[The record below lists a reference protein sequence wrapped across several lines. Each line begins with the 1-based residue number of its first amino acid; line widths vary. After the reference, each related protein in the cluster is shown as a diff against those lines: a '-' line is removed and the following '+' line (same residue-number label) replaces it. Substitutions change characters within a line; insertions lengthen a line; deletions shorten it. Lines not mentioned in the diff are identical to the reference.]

1 MKSIVASVILII
13 LCGGSGGVAAWAV
26 ASWLGLAGP
35 VGALIAAA
43 AGMVIAVA
51 AFAGTTTLLR
61 GAGWMK

>member
-1 MKSIVASVILII
+1 
-13 LCGGSGGVAAWAV
+13 
-26 ASWLGLAGP
+26 

>member
-1 MKSIVASVILII
+1 MKAIVASVLAII
-13 LCGGSGGVAAWAV
+13 VCGAFGGVAAWWLV
-26 ASWLGLAGP
+26 GWLGLAGP
-35 VGALIAAA
+35 VGALAAAA